1 MESALYLI
9 EANQPVYPLD
19 LTRSMRD
26 QRASM
31 IQTGPQYK
39 FVCQAILQVYKE
51 GKVKPSPEFCQTTT
65 SGSGNSNVTL
75 PISVSGGPT
84 ISVSGGPTT
93 TNNNNPPSVTNIVTS
108 TTQAASTWKKEKQRK
123 EYVKPTKISSQSL
136 DMFQIWWKNE
146 SQRLINKKKKIRWR
160 PPTWLLW

>member
-1 MESALYLI
+1 MIIFLFSFTVHCSAGIGRTGVVILMESALYLI

-19 LTRSMRD
+19 LTRAMRD

-65 SGSGNSNVTL
+65 SGNSNVTL

-84 ISVSGGPTT
+84 TT
-93 TNNNNPPSVTNIVTS
+93 NNNNNPPSVTNIVTS
-108 TTQAASTWKKEKQRK
+108 TTQAASTWKKK
-123 EYVKPTKISSQSL
+123 
-136 DMFQIWWKNE
+136 
-146 SQRLINKKKKIRWR
+146 
-160 PPTWLLW
+160 

>member
-19 LTRSMRD
+19 LTRAMRD

-39 FVCQAILQVYKE
+39 FVCQSILQVYKE

-65 SGSGNSNVTL
+65 SNSNVTL
-75 PISVSGGPT
+75 P

-93 TNNNNPPSVTNIVTS
+93 TNNNNPPSVTNIVT
-108 TTQAASTWKKEKQRK
+108 TTQAASTWKREKNN
-123 EYVKPTKISSQSL
+123 
-136 DMFQIWWKNE
+136 M
-146 SQRLINKKKKIRWR
+146 
-160 PPTWLLW
+160 

>member
-65 SGSGNSNVTL
+65 SNS
-75 PISVSGGPT
+75 ISVS
-84 ISVSGGPTT
+84 SGRTT

-108 TTQAASTWKKEKQRK
+108 TTQAASTWKRKKTEKIICK
-123 EYVKPTKISSQSL
+123 TY
-136 DMFQIWWKNE
+136 KNIIPKSRHVSNLMKKWE
-146 SQRLINKKKKIRWR
+146 SKTDKQEKKIKMTAPHLITLNRIFR
-160 PPTWLLW
+160 R

>member
-1 MESALYLI
+1 MFLFSFTVHCSAGIGRTGVVILMESALYLI

-19 LTRSMRD
+19 LTRAMRD

-65 SGSGNSNVTL
+65 SNSNVTL

-84 ISVSGGPTT
+84 T
-93 TNNNNPPSVTNIVTS
+93 TNNNNNPSSVTNIVTS
-108 TTQAASTWKKEKQRK
+108 TQAATSW
-123 EYVKPTKISSQSL
+123 
-136 DMFQIWWKNE
+136 
-146 SQRLINKKKKIRWR
+146 KKKKREKNNM
-160 PPTWLLW
+160 